1 MYEWLNDTVLIECTE
16 HFVIVG
22 TGNEINQFGGG
33 LTEVNA
39 IETRTR
45 NAAGTPISQPQATL
59 PPPPQPTPR
68 VDPRWRRSSH
78 RFLLI
83 DPRY

>member
-45 NAAGTPISQPQATL
+45 NAAGPPISQPQATL
-59 PPPPQPTPR
+59 PPPPQRLRELTLDGA
-68 VDPRWRRSSH
+68 VRRIV
-78 RFLLI
+78 FC
-83 DPRY
+83 